1 MGVAPYLDEPAGV
14 DRKGTPGRS
23 PLAQGVIRVSF
34 ILALMLGVSHVP
46 HPILL
51 AQEATPEFR
60 VGAEVVALD
69 VVVRDDQGNTVRD
82 LRPDEIRIYEDG
94 VEQELVSFRL
104 RAAGRVSGAP
114 DPGEPESTP
123 TSPEPEGFVEE
134 GPSDE
139 DARHVNLVT
148 LVFDQLGPD
157 GRRIAREAGLA
168 LASITNRDDLLV
180 SVFKVRESLALVQQF
195 TADRQL
201 VREAVLQATGA
212 ANTEY
217 TNATEDLVAAV
228 ERDRQA
234 QELLDQ
240 AIVVGSTEAGAT
252 AAQLGQLADV
262 TRMAVDSLR
271 LTQTLQ
277 REQQGNASLYS
288 LLALSRNQQRLAG
301 RKTILYF
308 SEGLQVPTALEH
320 VLRQAISEANRA
332 NVSIYTVDARGLT
345 VEPRMD
351 ATRETLRQSRVAL
364 ERQANRR
371 GIGAVSKEEVLAL
384 DTAEN
389 ALRMDVQGAL
399 TDLAH
404 GTGGTLIADTNRVG
418 PAIERA
424 VGDMRGYYELVYIP
438 TNPAYDGT
446 FREVDV
452 EVTRPDTR
460 VQSRSGYFAL
470 PPGEGT
476 ANFAYEVDLLRALR
490 HHPLPTDFALRASP
504 FRFGPESD
512 GIRHTLVLEVPLAGL
527 TFEPDERGEAD
538 QVHLSILAQLRDP
551 TGLVVDKFTED
562 SPVFLPR
569 QQRAALQQGNAVF
582 LRSFALAPGRY
593 TLEMAVVDQLADR
606 YSASRSLLDV
616 PPPAPGLAASEIAL
630 IKRQE
635 AVPSGV
641 LDSPDPF
648 RQGQTR
654 LVPWLAEPQLR
665 PGDALSL
672 FLVAYPSSDLEAVAL
687 LEFVKD
693 GAVVRQTFTA
703 LPHPDAAGRSPFM
716 AEVPTGELEAGRY
729 EVRVLLKQGGLIAH
743 RTAHFVLNRTSS

>member
-1 MGVAPYLDEPAGV
+1 MW
-14 DRKGTPGRS
+14 
-23 PLAQGVIRVSF
+23 VSCT
-34 ILALMLGVSHVP
+34 LALLLGASHP
-46 HPILL
+46 PGPSLF

-60 VGAEVVALD
+60 AGAEVVVLD
-69 VVVRDDQGNTVRD
+69 VVVRDQRGNTVRD

-94 VEQELVSFRL
+94 IEQELVAFRL
-104 RAAGRVSGAP
+104 RAAGRVSEAP
-114 DPGEPESTP
+114 DDAEPGRTGTNRQS
-123 TSPEPEGFVEE
+123 EGLAEE
-134 GPSDE
+134 TGPADE

-168 LASITNRDDLLV
+168 LAGITDRDDLLV
-180 SVFKVRESLALVQQF
+180 SVFKVGESLALVQQF
-195 TADRQL
+195 TAEREL
-201 VREAVLQATGA
+201 VREAVMAATGA
-212 ANTEY
+212 VNTHY
-217 TNATEDLVAAV
+217 SGATEDLVAAV

-240 AIVVGSTEAGAT
+240 TIAVGSTESGARAG
-252 AAQLGQLADV
+252 QLGQLADL

-271 LTQTLQ
+271 FTQTLQ

-308 SEGLQVPTALEH
+308 SEGLQVPTSLEH

-332 NVSIYTVDARGLT
+332 NVSIYTVDARGL
-345 VEPRMD
+345 VVDPRLES
-351 ATRETLRQSRVAL
+351 TRDTLRQSRVAL

-371 GIGAVSKEEVLAL
+371 GMGAVSKEEVLAL
-384 DTAEN
+384 DTAEM

-404 GTGGTLIADTNRVG
+404 GTGGTLIADTNSVG

-424 VGDMRGYYELVYIP
+424 VGDMRGYYELVYAP

-446 FREVDV
+446 FREI
-452 EVTRPDTR
+452 EVKVSRPDTR

-476 ANFAYEVDLLRALR
+476 ATFAYEVDLLRVLR
-490 HHPLPTDFALRASP
+490 RYPLPVDFALRATP
-504 FRFGPESD
+504 FRFGPEPE

-527 TFEPDERGEAD
+527 TFESDERGDAD

-551 TGLVVDKFTED
+551 TGLVVEKFTED

-569 QQRAALQQGNAVF
+569 QQRAALRQGNAIF
-582 LRSFALAPGRY
+582 LRSFALPPGRY
-593 TLEMAVVDQLADR
+593 TLEMAVVDRLAER
-606 YSASRSLLDV
+606 YSASRSVLDV
-616 PPPAPGLAASEIAL
+616 APPTPGLAASEIAL
-630 IKRQE
+630 IKRRE

-641 LDSPDPF
+641 LGTLDPF
-648 RQGQTR
+648 RQGETR
-654 LVPWLAEPQLR
+654 LVPWLAEPRLG
-665 PGDALSL
+665 PGESLSL
-672 FLVAYPSSDLEAVAL
+672 FLVAYPSDGADAVVL
-687 LEFVKD
+687 LEFIRD
-693 GAVVRQTFTA
+693 GKVVGQTFSE
-703 LPHPDAAGRSPFM
+703 LPAPDAAGRSPFV
-716 AEVPTGELEAGRY
+716 AEVPTGELEPGRY
-729 EVRVLLKQGGLIAH
+729 EVRVLLKQGGLVAH
-743 RTAHFVLNRTSS
+743 RKAHFVLDRTSS